1 MKALLALEDGT
12 VFEGRSCGAAGEAG
26 GEMVFNTSMTG
37 YQEVLT
43 DPSYKG
49 QVVAMTY
56 PLIGNYGIT
65 AEDNEARRPAL
76 SAFVVREL
84 CRRPSNWESVESVEA
99 FLHRHGIP
107 AIEGVDTRA
116 ITRRLRDKGA
126 LRCLVSTTET
136 DGKALVRRAKALP
149 SMAGQDLAR
158 TVTAPERYAWS
169 EGLPAGPKGHPRG
182 WPLPFPW
189 QPHVVVLDF
198 GVKRGILRCL
208 ASMGCRVTVV
218 PASTGAPEVMALYP
232 DGILLSN
239 GPGDPEPVT
248 YGIETARRLLDER
261 IPMFGICLGHQLLGL
276 AMGGRTFKLKF
287 GHHGANH
294 PVKDL
299 ATGKVAVTT
308 QNHGFCVDIES
319 LPAEVRTT
327 HVNLNDGTSEGLE
340 HGRLPVFS
348 VQYHPEAAAGPHDSR
363 YLFERFGEL
372 MYSRMQETKPKLA
385 KGDSGVLSHLPGS
398 SPAPTTTSAHACPGD
413 APGAGA
419 A

>member
-12 VFEGRSCGAAGEAG
+12 VFTGRSCGAPGEAG

-49 QVVAMTY
+49 QVVTMTY

-65 AEDNEARRPAL
+65 ADDNESRKPAL
-76 SAFVVREL
+76 AAFVVREL
-84 CRRPSNWESVESVEA
+84 CRKPSNWESVETVEA
-99 FLHRHGIP
+99 FLHHHDIP

-116 ITRRLRDKGA
+116 VTRRLRAKGA
-126 LRCLVSTTET
+126 LRCLVSTTEA

-149 SMAGQDLAR
+149 SMAGLDLAR

-169 EGLPAGPKGHPRG
+169 EGLPGGPKGHPGG

-198 GVKRGILRCL
+198 GVKHGILRCL
-208 ASMGCRVTVV
+208 VSLGCRVTVV
-218 PASTGAPEVMALYP
+218 PAGTGAPEVLALYP
-232 DGILLSN
+232 DGVLLSN

-248 YGIETARRLLDER
+248 YGIETVRRLLEER

-276 AMGGRTFKLKF
+276 ALGGRTFKLKF

-299 ATGKVAVTT
+299 ATGRVAVTT
-308 QNHGFCVDIES
+308 QNHGFCVDLDS
-319 LPAEVRTT
+319 LPGEARTT

-340 HGRLPVFS
+340 HTRLPVFS

-372 MYSRMQETKPKLA
+372 MYTRMKEAKPAVAEAPPPA
-385 KGDSGVLSHLPGS
+385 KDVRHPLPESVPEVG
-398 SPAPTTTSAHACPGD
+398 
-413 APGAGA
+413 
-419 A
+419 